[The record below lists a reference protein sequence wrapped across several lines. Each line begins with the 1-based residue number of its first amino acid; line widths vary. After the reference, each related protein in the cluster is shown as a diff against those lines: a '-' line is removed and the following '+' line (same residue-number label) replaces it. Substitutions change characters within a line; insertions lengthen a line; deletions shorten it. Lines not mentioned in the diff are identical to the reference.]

1 MARKVRKAVLDR
13 IVRDGALLVDQRQPG
28 HTWRDKG
35 HYFYHPTDIA
45 RWLTMEYTAALARMK
60 R

>member
-1 MARKVRKAVLDR
+1 MARKVHKAVLDR
-13 IVRDGALLVDQRQPG
+13 IVRDGAALVDQRQPG

-35 HYFYHPTDIA
+35 HYFYRPIDIA
-45 RWLTMEYTAALARMK
+45 HWLTMEYTAAIARAQ